1 MSFEVCHRE
10 PTEEI
15 KEKFDHKVFFNGGEE
30 YGRPYEQK
38 VNYLDIDDDD
48 ICFFLHDDLVL
59 KSFDFIPLVIEGLQD
74 LNVIGNGAKLS

>member
-1 MSFEVCHRE
+1 MVVKSMDLR
-10 PTEEI
+10 TA
-15 KEKFDHKVFFNGGEE
+15 
-30 YGRPYEQK
+30 

-74 LNVIGNGAKLS
+74 LNVIGNG